1 MPQLTRKH
9 DAVIRI
15 KCFMDVVADIRMIVG
30 LKFQN
35 RKKSL
40 GLEGEFSRTPL
51 RQGYEGREVAKTK
64 RGREIE

>member
-1 MPQLTRKH
+1 MNFVPQLTRKH

-40 GLEGEFSRTPL
+40 GGWVGEGEFSRK
-51 RQGYEGREVAKTK
+51 GAKTQ

>member
-1 MPQLTRKH
+1 
-9 DAVIRI
+9 
-15 KCFMDVVADIRMIVG
+15 MDVVADIRMIVG

-40 GLEGEFSRTPL
+40 GGWVGEGEFSRK
-51 RQGYEGREVAKTK
+51 GAKTQ